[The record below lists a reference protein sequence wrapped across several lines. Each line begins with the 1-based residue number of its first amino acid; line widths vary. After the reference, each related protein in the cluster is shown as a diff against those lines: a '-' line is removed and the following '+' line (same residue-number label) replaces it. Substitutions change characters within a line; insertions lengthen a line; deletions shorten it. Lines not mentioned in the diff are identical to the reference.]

1 MRALLITCA
10 LRVLPMR
17 RRVMPLLASMSGDLR
32 ASSPHRAAL
41 TVRRVTLD
49 VLAQR
54 PIVVESKGIFVLVP
68 ARRAR
73 MPRSPMR
80 SENAFD
86 PSRRSAPTTGR

>member
-10 LRVLPMR
+10 LCVLPMR